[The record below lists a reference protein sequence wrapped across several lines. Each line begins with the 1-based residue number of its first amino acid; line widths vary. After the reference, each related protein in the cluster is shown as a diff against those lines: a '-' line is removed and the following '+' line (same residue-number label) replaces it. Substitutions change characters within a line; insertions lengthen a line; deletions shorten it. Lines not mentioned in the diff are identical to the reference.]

1 MITMKKT
8 YFSPTFELVRIS
20 SARMM
25 ATSFSDDNNNGN
37 ISVSEDPDADGIDYS
52 NSFRGGVLW
61 EED

>member
-8 YFSPTFELVRIS
+8 YFSPTFEMIRIS

-25 ATSFSDDNNNGN
+25 ATSFSGDDNTGGSN
-37 ISVSEDPDADGIDYS
+37 VSEETGDGTDYS

>member
-37 ISVSEDPDADGIDYS
+37 IYVSGAEGDGIDYS

>member
-8 YFSPTFELVRIS
+8 YFSPEFELIRIS
-20 SARMM
+20 STRMM

-37 ISVSEDPDADGIDYS
+37 ISVSEAEGDGTDYS